1 MNMAS
6 DAELKVKIFRLIDTQ
21 QGKVLQE
28 VYDMLS
34 AKLQGKDA
42 LSSIEQGYK
51 DMAADEQRER
61 EASEWI
67 EGTLNTCESGW

>member
-1 MNMAS
+1 MS
-6 DAELKVKIFRLIDTQ
+6 LDCI
-21 QGKVLQE
+21 VLQE

-34 AKLQGKDA
+34 AKLQEKDA

-51 DMAADEQRER
+51 DMAADEQWER

-67 EGTLNTCESGW
+67 EGTLNTDEL